1 MSRHWMP
8 LYVADYLADTGHL
21 TTLEHGAYMLL
32 IMHYWQRGGLPDND
46 ERLASIARASL
57 EQWLSMR
64 DTIAEFF
71 GDGWSHGRIDDELQ
85 KAQEAY
91 EKRASAGR
99 KGGKAK
105 AGNKQCSSNATTM
118 LKQSS
123 SQPSASEAK
132 ASSAAR
138 DDNEFDL
145 IEGKLRRAAGV
156 ESDPSPGL
164 LDLSP
169 VMPFIDAGYSI
180 DRDILPV
187 IRAVAAKQK
196 QKPRSWRYF
205 LPALEEAF
213 ARRPEVPDKPKVA
226 EKVFVEKGSDAWRA
240 WCAHAGKTYP
250 ETEDRSQGIVRMGWH
265 FPTEYPQAQE
275 TAA

>member
-1 MSRHWMP
+1 M
-8 LYVADYLADTGHL
+8 
-21 TTLEHGAYMLL
+21 
-32 IMHYWQRGGLPDND
+32 
-46 ERLASIARASL
+46 
-57 EQWLSMR
+57 
-64 DTIAEFF
+64 
-71 GDGWSHGRIDDELQ
+71 
-85 KAQEAY
+85 
-91 EKRASAGR
+91 EK
-99 KGGKAK
+99 K
-105 AGNKQCSSNATTM
+105 
-118 LKQSS
+118 
-123 SQPSASEAK
+123 ASEAK

-156 ESDPSPGL
+156 ENDPSPGL

-169 VMPFIDAGYSI
+169 VMPFLDAGYSL

-187 IRAVAAKQK
+187 IKRVAAKQG
-196 QKPRSWRYF
+196 QKPRSWRYYQ
-205 LPALEEAF
+205 PALEEAF

-240 WCAHAGKTYP
+240 WCTHAGKTYP